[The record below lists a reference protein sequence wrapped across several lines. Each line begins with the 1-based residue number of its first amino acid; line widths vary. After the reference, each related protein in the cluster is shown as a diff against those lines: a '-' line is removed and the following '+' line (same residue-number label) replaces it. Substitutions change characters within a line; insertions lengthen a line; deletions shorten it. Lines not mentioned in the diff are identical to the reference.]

1 MNNIKRLFIQDVFSL
16 FKNAVSVV
24 IVLGL
29 VFLPSIFSWYNILAC
44 WNVFDNTGGLTVAV
58 ANSDEGYESDLMP
71 IRVNIGESV
80 ESALRANDQLNW
92 VFVSEEEAIDGV
104 KSGTYYAAV
113 VIPLSFS
120 QDMMTFYSSEVRHAK
135 IVYYTNEKESA
146 VAPKVTDQG
155 ADRVSYQ
162 VNEVFVETLVEIGL
176 DIAKGVQKYAD
187 ENDVNGHIGSLL
199 NTVDVAAGELE
210 QSAKILRSYSA
221 IISSAQALI
230 SSSSALIEQA
240 QGSVDAVKQS
250 AGNGQKDISTVSDA
264 VQSAAG
270 SLSDALQLANS
281 AYDSIDRAI
290 GNARSSGAELSERT
304 SQDLRGE
311 IERMDA
317 QIAGEEEVI
326 AQLRELAKT
335 SDADLAARIDSLIAR
350 LESSLALQK
359 SLRASLDT
367 AATSIETGK
376 GDADAQ
382 LAEAQQLASEAKA
395 ALSDVAGEYESSVK
409 PKIEELA
416 SKVSMYAARIDA
428 NAQALRESAEAMT
441 GAADSAVSQL
451 AVAKAKL
458 DSSADKL
465 EAGSSKL
472 KGFSGDLAAALKDN
486 NIAQIKEVLGSD
498 PSVLSSALA
507 APVELD
513 RQAVFPADN
522 FGTQMAPLYTVLAL
536 WIGSLLLVVAIKVG
550 VSEET
555 RKKLD
560 NPTLSQIFIGR
571 FGIFALLSL
580 MQTTVMGLGN
590 WLFLGVQVTY
600 PFLFMLCFWFS
611 GLVFTFIMYTFV
623 VSFANLGKAFG
634 VLLLILQVTS
644 AGGSF
649 PLQLL
654 PSIFQV
660 LSPYVPATHV
670 INAMRAAMMGMYQND
685 FWIEMGELALFIVP
699 MAILGLALRKP
710 LIAFLNW
717 YIARVEDSKLV
728 N

>member
-1 MNNIKRLFIQDVFSL
+1 MSNIKQLFVLDVRSL
-16 FKNAVSVV
+16 FKNAVSIV

-92 VFVSEEEAIDGV
+92 VFVNEEDALEGV
-104 KSGTYYAAV
+104 RSGTYYAAV
-113 VIPLSFS
+113 VIPPSFS
-120 QDMMTFYSSEVRHAK
+120 QDMMTFYSNEVTHAK
-135 IVYYTNEKESA
+135 IVYYTNEKKSA

-162 VNEVFVETLVEIGL
+162 VNEVFVETLAEIGL
-176 DIAKGVQKYAD
+176 DIAKGVQKYAN
-187 ENDVNGHIGSLL
+187 ENDISGHVGSLA
-199 NTVDVAAGELE
+199 NTVDAAADDLDRA
-210 QSAKILRSYSA
+210 AKVLRSYSA
-221 IISSAQALI
+221 IINSAQTLI
-230 SSSSALIEQA
+230 SSSSKLIGQA
-240 QGSVDAVKQS
+240 QDSVDAVKQN
-250 AGNGQKDISTVSDA
+250 AGAGQADITSISSA
-264 VQSAAG
+264 VQSAASALG
-270 SLSDALQLANS
+270 DALQSANS
-281 AYDSIDRAI
+281 AYDNITRVI
-290 GNARSSGAELSERT
+290 GDARGSGTELSEKT
-304 SQDLRGE
+304 SHALREE

-317 QIAGEEEVI
+317 QMAGEEELV
-326 AQLRELAKT
+326 AQLRELAKA
-335 SDADLAARIDSLIAR
+335 ADSSVATRIDSLCAR
-350 LESSLALQK
+350 MESSLTLQK
-359 SLRASLDT
+359 SLRAALDS
-367 AATSIETGK
+367 AASSIENGK
-376 GDADAQ
+376 ADAELQ
-382 LAEAQQLASEAKA
+382 LATAQELANEAKA
-395 ALSDVAGEYESSVK
+395 ALSDASGEYESSVK
-409 PKIEELA
+409 PKLEELA
-416 SKVSMYAARIDA
+416 SKVSAYAGRIDA
-428 NAQALRESAEAMT
+428 NAQALKDSSDAIAGT
-441 GAADSAVSQL
+441 ADSAVSQL
-451 AVAKAKL
+451 MEAKSRIDA
-458 DSSADKL
+458 AAEKL
-465 EAGSSKL
+465 EAGCAKL
-472 KGFSGDLAAALKDN
+472 KGFSSDLAAALKDN
-486 NIAQIKEVLGSD
+486 NVAQIKEILGSD
-498 PSVLSSALA
+498 PSVLASALA
-507 APVELD
+507 APIELD
-513 RQAVFPADN
+513 RHAVFPADN

-536 WIGSLLLVVAIKVG
+536 WIGSLLMVVAIKVG

-555 RKKLD
+555 LRRID
-560 NPTLSQIFIGR
+560 NPRLSQIFIGR

-590 WLFLGVQVTY
+590 WLFLGVQVTH
-600 PFLFMLCFWFS
+600 PFLFMFCFWFS

-654 PSIFQV
+654 PPIFQV

-670 INAMRAAMMGMYQND
+670 INAMRAAMMGVYQND
-685 FWIEMGELALFIVP
+685 FWIEMGELALFIIP
-699 MAILGLALRKP
+699 MLLLGLALRKP

>member
-1 MNNIKRLFIQDVFSL
+1 MSNIWQLFVLDVRSL
-16 FKNAVSVV
+16 FKNAVSIV

-58 ANSDEGYESDLMP
+58 ANSDAGFESDLMP

-80 ESALRANDQLNW
+80 ESALRENDQLNW
-92 VFVSEEEAIDGV
+92 VFVSEEDAVDGV

-113 VIPLSFS
+113 VIPPSFS
-120 QDMMTFYSSEVRHAK
+120 QDMMTFYSSEVTHAK
-135 IVYYTNEKESA
+135 IVYYTNEKKSA

-162 VNEVFVETLVEIGL
+162 VNQVFVETLAEIGL
-176 DIAKGVQKYAD
+176 DIAKGMQKYAG
-187 ENDVNGHIGSLL
+187 ESDVNGHVGSLA
-199 NTVDVAAGELE
+199 NTVDAAADDLE
-210 QSAKILRSYSA
+210 RAAKVLRSYSA
-221 IISSAQALI
+221 IISSAQTLI

-240 QGSVDAVKQS
+240 QGSVESVRQS
-250 AGNGQKDISTVSDA
+250 VNTGERDISSVSGA
-264 VQSAAG
+264 VQSAASALG
-270 SLSDALQLANS
+270 DALQSANS
-281 AYDSIDRAI
+281 AYDRIDRAI
-290 GNARSSGAELSERT
+290 GEARENGSRLSEDT
-304 SQDLRGE
+304 SNALQQE
-311 IERMDA
+311 IERMDT
-317 QIAGEEEVI
+317 QIAGEEETL
-326 AQLRELAKT
+326 ARLRELAKT
-335 SDADLAARIDSLIAR
+335 SEPDLAARIDSMCAR
-350 LESSLALQK
+350 LDASLSLQK
-359 SLRASLDT
+359 SLRTSLSN
-367 AATSIETGK
+367 AVTSIENGK

-382 LAEAQQLASEAKA
+382 FANAQKLAGEAKA
-395 ALSDVAGEYESSVK
+395 ALSDASGEYETSVK

-416 SKVSMYAARIDA
+416 FKVSDYATRIDA
-428 NAQALRESAEAMT
+428 NTQVLKESADAMT
-441 GAADSAVSQL
+441 GTADSAASQL
-451 AVAKAKL
+451 ASARAKL
-458 DSSADKL
+458 DASAEKL
-465 EAGSSKL
+465 EVGSARL
-472 KGFSGDLAAALKDN
+472 KGFSGDLSAALKDN
-486 NIAQIKEVLGSD
+486 NIAQIKEILGSD
-498 PSVLSSALA
+498 PSVLASALA
-507 APVELD
+507 APIELD

-522 FGTQMAPLYTVLAL
+522 FGSQMAPLYTVLAL
-536 WIGSLLLVVAIKVG
+536 WIGSLLMVVAIKVG
-550 VSEET
+550 VSSKVRE
-555 RKKLD
+555 KLD

-590 WLFLGVQVTY
+590 WLFLGVQVTH
-600 PFLFMLCFWFS
+600 PFLFMFCFWFS

-654 PSIFQV
+654 PPIFQV
-660 LSPYVPATHV
+660 LSPYVPATHC

-685 FWIEMGELALFIVP
+685 FWIEMGELALFILP
-699 MAILGLALRKP
+699 MAILGLALRRP

>member
-1 MNNIKRLFIQDVFSL
+1 MNNIKHLFVQDVFSL

-44 WNVFDNTGGLTVAV
+44 WDVFDNTGGLTVAV

-92 VFVSEEEAIDGV
+92 VFVSEKEAVDGV

-113 VIPLSFS
+113 VIPPSFS

-187 ENDVNGHIGSLL
+187 ENDVSGHIGSLL
-199 NTVDVAAGELE
+199 NTVDVAADELE

-221 IISSAQALI
+221 IISSAQTLI

-270 SLSDALQLANS
+270 SLGDALQLANS

-416 SKVSMYAARIDA
+416 SRVSTYAARIDA

-441 GAADSAVSQL
+441 GAAGSAVSQL

-507 APVELD
+507 APGELE

-670 INAMRAAMMGMYQND
+670 INAMRAAMMGIYQND
-685 FWIEMGELALFIVP
+685 FWIEMGELAIFIVP
-699 MAILGLALRKP
+699 MAILGLALRRP